1 MTLALIRKL
10 LRDSRWA
17 LLAVA
22 LMMFGFQ
29 MLWVKAS
36 QRVTTQVAPM
46 FQAMARSQNKRI
58 EDVEKQLFS
67 GPGKV
72 MQSVIG
78 GDQLKFQNAQ
88 DVLSIG
94 YVHPL
99 MQILFCLWAIG
110 RASGAIAGELD
121 RGTMELL
128 LAQPLPRSRVILAH
142 LGVDVLIM
150 PVLCLSLWAG
160 LWLGSSIVGEFTAD
174 PEVMKNFPIPVGSVD
189 PEVLKLHIEKFGPPL
204 LNVAAFIFAVSGMTM
219 AISAGARS
227 RWRVIGFTAL
237 IILTQFIANIIGQIW
252 DTIAFLRPFTLF
264 YYYQPQQIALRG
276 SWSVSLEPLGL
287 ESRVP
292 MLLVLFGVGA
302 IGYLIAWR
310 VFTRRDLPAPL

>member
-22 LMMFGFQ
+22 LLLFGFQ
-29 MLWVKAS
+29 MIWTKAT
-36 QRVTTQVAPM
+36 QRVTTQMAPM
-46 FQAMARSQNKRI
+46 FQAMAMKLNKRL
-58 EDVEKQLFS
+58 EDVEKMFFS
-67 GPGKV
+67 GPGRV

-110 RASGAIAGELD
+110 RASGAIAGEIE

-128 LAQPLPRSRVILAH
+128 LAQPLPRSRVIVAH
-142 LGVDVLIM
+142 LCVDLLLI

-160 LWLGSSIVGEFTAD
+160 LGLGSWLIGPLE
-174 PEVMKNFPIPVGSVD
+174 VD
-189 PEVLKLHIEKFGPPL
+189 PEVIKEFPLAMKFIDPEILTLHISKFGPPL
-204 LNVAAFIFAVSGMTM
+204 LNVAAFLFAVSGLTM
-219 AISAGARS
+219 AISAGSRS

-237 IILTQFIANIIGQIW
+237 IIIVQFIANIIGQIW
-252 DTIAFLRPFTLF
+252 DTIAFLRPFTVF

-276 SWSVSLEPLGL
+276 AWSVSLEPLGL
-287 ESRVP
+287 SLRMP
-292 MLLVLFGVGA
+292 MLLVLFGVGT